1 MQDLILENIVM
12 TQDVIATLAAEKQ
25 HRLLIDM
32 LTKSIR
38 PLFSPNSLNNQ
49 KPFSLNK
56 KRPPQVSP
64 KDRLDSK
71 PMDNDEKSPK
81 GKLSLSKLVKKAPL
95 QTERAITF
103 IDILESCLNARIKS
117 VDLINLLQLMQNELK
132 KGNAD
137 LKDEFNYEELF
148 SLFIVRRKIKLL
160 RFLFVQKDFKFNIGL
175 FLRALDLEAYDM
187 AALLHKEFFRLLRN
201 ITPHDLE
208 EIIMSMIGAFNK
220 NNGMIDF
227 KCYLARQF
235 IDKMQQRH
243 CRTLIATIDHKVKLQ
258 SKQNI
263 LVLNLNLIKTS
274 CLLIELLDFI
284 AEHFKMT
291 TVRCKHTRDVIIN
304 YTKQYLV
311 RVDRQ
316 EEMRYLLLEKDFE
329 SRDSL
334 DLIARNNIVEFL
346 ETQLSE
352 AVVWEIWRGAYA
364 THDSIMSASTNHM
377 LTWEYWHCRQDV
389 EALQPFFKVKA
400 AEEIEAHLM
409 QFTVWR
415 FSGKAR
421 MVIDWIISIAFAI
434 YIHILVA
441 RINDTIYPVWQEWR
455 VY

>member
-1 MQDLILENIVM
+1 
-12 TQDVIATLAAEKQ
+12 
-25 HRLLIDM
+25 
-32 LTKSIR
+32 
-38 PLFSPNSLNNQ
+38 
-49 KPFSLNK
+49 
-56 KRPPQVSP
+56 
-64 KDRLDSK
+64 
-71 PMDNDEKSPK
+71 
-81 GKLSLSKLVKKAPL
+81 
-95 QTERAITF
+95 
-103 IDILESCLNARIKS
+103 
-117 VDLINLLQLMQNELK
+117 
-132 KGNAD
+132 
-137 LKDEFNYEELF
+137 
-148 SLFIVRRKIKLL
+148 
-160 RFLFVQKDFKFNIGL
+160 
-175 FLRALDLEAYDM
+175 M

-208 EIIMSMIGAFNK
+208 EIIMSVIGAFNK

-291 TVRCKHTRDVIIN
+291 IVRCKHTRDVIIN

-311 RVDRQ
+311 RVDKQ

-377 LTWEYWHCRQDV
+377 LTWEYWHCR
-389 EALQPFFKVKA
+389 
-400 AEEIEAHLM
+400 
-409 QFTVWR
+409 
-415 FSGKAR
+415 
-421 MVIDWIISIAFAI
+421 
-434 YIHILVA
+434 
-441 RINDTIYPVWQEWR
+441 
-455 VY
+455 